1 LENLV
6 TAKANSAVTDR
17 MTEFDS
23 FKSMEADVKNLQ
35 ASVSLLEKS
44 EVSRSQAFT
53 QQIRGL

>member
-1 LENLV
+1 MENLV

-53 QQIRGL
+53 Q